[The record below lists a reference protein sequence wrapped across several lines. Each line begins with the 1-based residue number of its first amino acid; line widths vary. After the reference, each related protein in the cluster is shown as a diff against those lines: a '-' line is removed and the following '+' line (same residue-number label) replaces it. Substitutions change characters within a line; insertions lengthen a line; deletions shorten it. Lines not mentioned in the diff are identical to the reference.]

1 MDYSSRYE
9 KLRLDELGIPSH
21 EEAEELEYELELRFE
36 NFTPEDRRTWLL
48 QSAYLEHFS
57 RTGTVS
63 FAAKSAGVT
72 IYKAQSWQYDNI
84 LGFTRRNEVA
94 SLIFNDRMKQKALLR
109 ASDPKAP
116 ATLLIAL
123 LRAYIPE
130 EFSRN
135 GHNCDSSKS
144 GELLLLYR
152 ENANR
157 DWKAGH
163 PDLSKLAENAENEY
177 HPDDWS
183 TEPADVYEGEAV
195 TPVGAYPDDNYHT
208 DMNDYP
214 DDNYHTDMNDYPDD
228 NYHTDMNDYPA
239 ETVNPDDTPPLDAN
253 GNTQNPSAVSPSP
266 SPVLGES
273 LPRTRYGG
281 WGEGHTPEQRA
292 PFSTSTQNPA
302 PGTSNPSVVK
312 PSPPERRVPR
322 AQRRAQLKQQRKAE
336 KKNTSPVKR
345 F

>member
-1 MDYSSRYE
+1 MNYPSRYE

-21 EEAEELEYELELRFE
+21 EEAEELEYELDLRFE
-36 NFTPEDRRTWLL
+36 NFTPTDRRTWLL

-72 IYKAQSWQYDNI
+72 IYKAQRWQYDNI
-84 LGFTRRNEVA
+84 LGFTRRDEVA
-94 SLIFNDRMKQKALLR
+94 SLIFNDRMKQKALAR

-116 ATLLIAL
+116 VTLLIEL

-135 GHNCDSSKS
+135 GHKRDTSKS
-144 GELLLLYR
+144 DDLLHSYR
-152 ENANR
+152 QDARR
-157 DWKAGH
+157 DWGGGH
-163 PDLSKLAENAENEY
+163 LDLNKLAENAENEY
-177 HPDDWS
+177 HPDDWP
-183 TEPADVYEGEAV
+183 TEPN
-195 TPVGAYPDDNYHT
+195 AYPDDNYHT

-214 DDNYHTDMNDYPDD
+214 TEPNVYPDD
-228 NYHTDMNDYPA
+228 A
-239 ETVNPDDTPPLDAN
+239 LPLDAN

-281 WGEGHTPEQRA
+281 WGEGDTPEQRA

-302 PGTSNPSVVK
+302 PRTSNPSAVNPVT
-312 PSPPERRVPR
+312 PERRVPPERRGPNR
-322 AQRRAQLKQQRKAE
+322 AQRRAQLRQQRKAE
-336 KKNTSPVKR
+336 KKNTFPVKR

>member
-1 MDYSSRYE
+1 MNYSSRYE

-36 NFTPEDRRTWLL
+36 NFTPTDRRIWLL

-72 IYKAQSWQYDNI
+72 IYKAQRWQYDNI

-94 SLIFNDRMKQKALLR
+94 SLIFNDRMKQKALAR

-116 ATLLIAL
+116 VTLLIEL

-135 GHNCDSSKS
+135 GHKRDFSKS
-144 GELLLLYR
+144 DDLLHSYR
-152 ENANR
+152 QDTRR
-157 DWKAGH
+157 DWGAGH
-163 PDLSKLAENAENEY
+163 LDLNKLAENAENEY
-177 HPDDWS
+177 HPDDWP
-183 TEPADVYEGEAV
+183 TEPN
-195 TPVGAYPDDNYHT
+195 AYPDDNYHT

-214 DDNYHTDMNDYPDD
+214 TEPNVY
-228 NYHTDMNDYPA
+228 
-239 ETVNPDDTPPLDAN
+239 PDDTPPLDAN
-253 GNTQNPSAVSPSP
+253 GNTQNPSAVSLSP
-266 SPVLGES
+266 SPVLGE
-273 LPRTRYGG
+273 G
-281 WGEGHTPEQRA
+281 WGEGDTPEQRA
-292 PFSTSTQNPA
+292 TFTASTQDPA
-302 PGTSNPSVVK
+302 PGTPILS
-312 PSPPERRVPR
+312 R
-322 AQRRAQLKQQRKAE
+322 AQRRAQLRQQRKAE
-336 KKNTSPVKR
+336 KKNTFPVKR

>member
-1 MDYSSRYE
+1 MNYSTRYE

-21 EEAEELEYELELRFE
+21 EDAEELEYELDLRFE
-36 NFTPEDRRTWLL
+36 SFTPSDRRTWLL
-48 QSAYLEHFS
+48 QSNYLEHFS

-63 FAAKSAGVT
+63 FAAKSAGVS

-135 GHNCDSSKS
+135 GHKCDSSKS
-144 GELLLLYR
+144 GELLLRYR
-152 ENANR
+152 ENARR

-177 HPDDWS
+177 HPDDWP

-195 TPVGAYPDDNYHT
+195 TPVDA
-208 DMNDYP
+208 YP

-266 SPVLGES
+266 SPVAGES

-281 WGEGHTPEQRA
+281 WGEGDPPSPQTP
-292 PFSTSTQNPA
+292 FTTSTQNPA

-312 PSPPERRVPR
+312 PSPPDRRGPPDR
-322 AQRRAQLKQQRKAE
+322 
-336 KKNTSPVKR
+336 
-345 F
+345 